1 MAAEARHQ
9 RVTSGA
15 YSFAEGTWKELPTSP
30 AMAPRFG
37 HGAAVAGDAMYV
49 YGGYVADDGS
59 VTDEVWS
66 FSLTSHSWTLVGPR
80 ADNFMEG
87 MELSHVV
94 DPEDAMMFPQML
106 PDARFSSVLLGRTT
120 VDSFY
125 IHWRRWRRNHDG
137 QALRC
142 GRFLYGDK
150 TMGHAIQR
158 ERKQSCGALR
168 CRWRSHR

>member
-1 MAAEARHQ
+1 
-9 RVTSGA
+9 
-15 YSFAEGTWKELPTSP
+15 
-30 AMAPRFG
+30 
-37 HGAAVAGDAMYV
+37 MYV

-87 MELSHVV
+87 MDLSHVV

-125 IHWRRWRRNHDG
+125 IIGGAGGESMMDKLSDVAGFSTGTKSWAMPFKVSDNS
-137 QALRC
+137 LV
-142 GRFLYGDK
+142 GRYDAAGAVIDDMWACAHGGTSNGVFLDSTVCMFIGDL
-150 TMGHAIQR
+150 GL
-158 ERKQSCGALR
+158 SL
-168 CRWRSHR
+168 